1 MEPSDR
7 ALRKSPGLKIESG
20 RERDVP
26 GSHSG
31 RPERRNFLRHLARL
45 GLGLGAGPVLAHAL
59 RGTDVAADAAQAR
72 SVRAGHAE
80 HLTILH
86 TADIHAQL
94 DIHDEFFWEDGRPVF
109 RRRGGLAT
117 LRTMIEALRGQNPGN
132 TLVVDGGDCFQGG
145 AVASFSKG
153 RAIVPLVNAIA
164 YDLVLPGNW
173 EVVYGKD
180 VMIENLNGYSAAK
193 VCANMF
199 HAGGAGATPIF
210 PPYHTFM
217 LGSVKV
223 GFVGYNDPLTP
234 TRQSPAYSE
243 GIRFT
248 HPRDDLAAHVR
259 TLRERE
265 GCALVFVL
273 SHMGL
278 AQQLD
283 LANQPYARGV
293 DYILGADTHERIRQP
308 LQGKYAKV
316 TEPGSFASFVGKLDL
331 VVEDGRIT
339 AQSYALLD
347 VDPDRYAQ
355 DQQMRTLVDRA
366 RAPYRAELDRVVGRT
381 RTPLMRYFV
390 IETPM
395 DNLITDALLWK
406 FQTDFAVSNGFRFCP
421 PLVPPSGSDI
431 AITNE
436 YLWSMLPVDSVLKS
450 GTVTGHQIRDWL
462 ERELEN
468 AFAKDATKRFGGW
481 LVRFKGLEM
490 TFTIGRRAGDR
501 VREVRIQ
508 GQPLDPLKSYRML
521 GCEREGDPDNV
532 VCRLQNVANARAL
545 DVTVHQVLTDYLAAH
560 SPVAPV
566 VEGRARAT
574 DAPLTLLSQ
583 VEGTSYRFR

>member
-1 MEPSDR
+1 MPTGAEASV
-7 ALRKSPGLKIESG
+7 G
-20 RERDVP
+20 RR
-26 GSHSG
+26 G
-31 RPERRNFLRHLARL
+31 FLRRL
-45 GLGLGAGPVLAHAL
+45 GRIGAGLGAGPVLARWL
-59 RGTDVAADAAQAR
+59 QGNGDAAEAAQDRA
-72 SVRAGHAE
+72 VRGGRAQ

-94 DIHDEFFWEDGRPVF
+94 DIHDEFFWEDGKPVF
-109 RRRGGLAT
+109 RRRGGVAT
-117 LRTMIEALRGQNPGN
+117 LRSMIDALRRQNPGN
-132 TLVVDGGDCFQGG
+132 TLVVDGGDCFQGS

-153 RAIVPLVNAIA
+153 RVMVPLVNAIA

-173 EVVYGKD
+173 EVVYGKEA
-180 VMIENLNGYSAAK
+180 MIENLNGYSAAK

-199 HAGGAGATPIF
+199 HDGDARNGASAAPIF
-210 PPYHTFM
+210 PPYQTFS
-217 LGSVKV
+217 LGGVKV

-234 TRQSPAYSE
+234 TRQSPAYSR

-248 HPRDDLAAHVR
+248 HPREDLAGHVR
-259 TLRERE
+259 TLRERD

-283 LANQPYARGV
+283 LASQPYARGV
-293 DYILGADTHERIRQP
+293 DYILGADTHERIREP
-308 LQGKYAKV
+308 LQGRYAKV
-316 TEPGSFASFVGKLDL
+316 TEPGAFASFVGKLDL
-331 VVEDGRIT
+331 VVEDGQIKEQT
-339 AQSYALLD
+339 YALLD
-347 VDPDRYAQ
+347 VDPDRYAEDAQ
-355 DQQMRTLVDRA
+355 VRTMVA
-366 RAPYRAELDRVVGRT
+366 AAKAPYRDELERVVGST
-381 RTPLMRYFV
+381 TTPLLRYYV

-421 PLVPPSGSDI
+421 PLVPPAGGEV
-431 AITNE
+431 AITND

-450 GTVTGHQIRDWL
+450 GVVTGQQIEDWL

-501 VREVRIQ
+501 VREIRIQ
-508 GQPLDPLKSYRML
+508 GKPLDPLKSYRML
-521 GCEREGDPDNV
+521 GCERDGDPDNV
-532 VCRLQNVANARAL
+532 VCRLQNVANPRRL
-545 DVTVHQVLTDYLAAH
+545 DVTVHDVLADYLATH
-560 SPVAPV
+560 SPVAPML
-566 VEGRARAT
+566 EGRARAT
-574 DAPLTLLSQ
+574 DAPATLLSQ

>member
-1 MEPSDR
+1 MTQN
-7 ALRKSPGLKIESG
+7 A
-20 RERDVP
+20 
-26 GSHSG
+26 
-31 RPERRNFLRHLARL
+31 RRTFLARIGKL
-45 GLGLGAGPVLAHAL
+45 GIGLGAGPRLARL
-59 RGTDVAADAAQAR
+59 LTGTGDAAEAAQAR
-72 SVRAGHAE
+72 AVRTGRAQ

-109 RRRGGLAT
+109 KRRGGLAT
-117 LRTMIEALRGQNPGN
+117 LRTMIDALRRQNPGN

-173 EVVYGKD
+173 EVVYGKA

-199 HAGGAGATPIF
+199 HAGPAGSGAAAAPIF
-210 PPYHTFM
+210 PPYRTFTP
-217 LGSVKV
+217 GGVKV

-248 HPRDDLAAHVR
+248 HPREDLAQHVR
-259 TLRERE
+259 TLRERD

-293 DYILGADTHERIRQP
+293 DYVLGADTHERIREP
-308 LQGKYAKV
+308 LRGRYAKV
-316 TEPGSFASFVGKLDL
+316 TEPGAFASFVGKLDL
-331 VVEDGRIT
+331 VVEDGQIKDE
-339 AQSYALLD
+339 SYALLD
-347 VDPDRYAQ
+347 VDPERYAEDAQ
-355 DQQMRTLVDRA
+355 LRTMVA
-366 RAPYRAELDRVVGRT
+366 AAKAPYRDELERVVGRT
-381 RTPLMRYFV
+381 RTPLMRYYV

-406 FQTDFAVSNGFRFCP
+406 FQPDFAVSNGFRFCP
-421 PLVPPSGSDI
+421 PLVPTAGGEAI
-431 AITNE
+431 ITNE

-450 GTVTGHQIRDWL
+450 GVVTGQHIRDWL

-468 AFAKDATKRFGGW
+468 TFAKDATKRFGGW
-481 LVRFKGLEM
+481 LVRFKGLEV
-490 TFTIGRRAGDR
+490 TFTIGRPAGER
-501 VREVRIQ
+501 VREVKIQ
-508 GQPLDPLKSYRML
+508 GRPLDLRKEYRLL

-532 VCRLQNVANARAL
+532 VCRFQNVANARAL
-545 DVTVHQVLTDYLAAH
+545 DVTVHDVLAEYLSSH
-560 SPVAPV
+560 SPVAPII
-566 VEGRARAT
+566 EGRARAT
-574 DAPLTLLSQ
+574 DAPSTLLSQ
-583 VEGTSYRFR
+583 VEGTPYRFR